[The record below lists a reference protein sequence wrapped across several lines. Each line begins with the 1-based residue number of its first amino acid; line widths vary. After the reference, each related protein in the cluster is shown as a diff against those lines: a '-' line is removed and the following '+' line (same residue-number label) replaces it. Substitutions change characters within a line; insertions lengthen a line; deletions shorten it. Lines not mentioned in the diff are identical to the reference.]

1 MFVVLASRW
10 NVQLNAPRRDLDIHR
25 TNLQQQVVAC
35 TSVRLGGVTQTD
47 ESTWVDEGAEK

>member
-10 NVQLNAPRRDLDIHR
+10 NAQLNAPLWDLGIHR

-47 ESTWVDEGAEK
+47 ESTWLDEGAVS